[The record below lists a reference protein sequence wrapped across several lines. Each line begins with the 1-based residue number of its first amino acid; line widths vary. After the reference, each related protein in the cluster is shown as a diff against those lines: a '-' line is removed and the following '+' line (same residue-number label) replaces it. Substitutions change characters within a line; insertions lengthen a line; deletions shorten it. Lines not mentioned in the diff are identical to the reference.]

1 MNSKK
6 ERKKLENG
14 EERKKLGQN
23 LSLMKFDEFVF
34 QSSLERNA
42 EISRIDIEEKKR
54 KKRKKCIKRSVELFF
69 IPFYASPSMRRK
81 TRGKHVEPF
90 VKNFVSDRA
99 ACL

>member
-54 KKRKKCIKRSVELFF
+54 KKRKKMHQTFGRTLFYPLLC
-69 IPFYASPSMRRK
+69 IPFDAS
-81 TRGKHVEPF
+81 
-90 VKNFVSDRA
+90 
-99 ACL
+99 